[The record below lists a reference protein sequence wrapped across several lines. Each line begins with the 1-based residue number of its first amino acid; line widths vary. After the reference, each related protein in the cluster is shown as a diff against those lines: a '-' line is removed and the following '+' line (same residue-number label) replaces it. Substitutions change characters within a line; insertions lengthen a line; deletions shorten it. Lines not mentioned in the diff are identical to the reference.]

1 MTNLK
6 KLLILSIALI
16 FSSQLLAQ
24 QIGFNSS
31 FGMVKTYTATAPEMA
46 KFQRYGDL
54 EVNYNTGIPNI
65 AVPLGSIK
73 LKDFEW
79 PISLTYHA
87 GGNKVNEFASNTGL
101 GWVLQASGYYTSK
114 LMGNPS
120 NTQPIYG
127 LNVMHKG
134 INQNNVCT
142 SPDIYFSPN
151 DVQTAESIIAAG
163 GFSQPSIDYINTALI
178 NAKVM
183 EGVTV
188 PASDI
193 KVELY
198 GTRTVTDEKGNKY
211 IFGLITYSSTT
222 NVCSTGSGISNAS
235 YALTK
240 IETYKGETINFSYEL
255 VNYTYQLPPSAIKQ
269 RFNGTQP
276 SRCYSEVSLKVQSC
290 QQLSTVSEFRLLEAV
305 SSNGQKVVFEYDN
318 RSDHTATKRLSKVLF
333 KELVNGVYIDKYHAL
348 MHQSYFGSSANNN
361 LRLRLDRVE
370 KIMPE
375 QNSEVY
381 AFEYDPIALPPVS
394 STAIDLWGYYN
405 GSSSN
410 SSLLPSEN
418 FRGINASYTQASILK
433 KITYPTKGST
443 TFSYEVNPQRWS
455 GLRIQKMQ
463 DLDANNVATKQRR
476 FEYEM
481 FNESSLPTVN
491 GYFEKLDAAYF
502 YGHAPNGFVNTDLQ
516 ARTADLFGCSIITET
531 TSPIMSEIVPWING
545 GLSYDIVNEYFEDA
559 TDVTNIG
566 KNGKIEYRYNSH
578 LTTNNRK
585 YVAFSPKLT
594 EKTVYTRTGAG
605 YQALVKEDYYF
616 EIGADATQ
624 NFMPDHAD
632 YQLPPANKRE
642 QSVRIRSV
650 EMIRDCISLQGNV
663 WNDYIVAPKE
673 IALYD
678 EKLDV
683 PAVYL
688 KKSKTTQYEAGV
700 ASLVEEKDYSYDVA
714 GGILGPASIV
724 VLDSWGTPL
733 KEETKYSNAN
743 LSGLGY
749 TTGQLTAFT
758 NAAEANVIFPVYKT
772 VKRDDQLIFGN
783 KITNEMIG
791 GKSLP
796 VSETV
801 KPTGGAQEKHVQIL
815 SYDMYRNPTEMLVDD
830 IQRVSYRYNSR
841 SELTAECKNATYQ
854 DFAFA
859 SFNDLIG
866 AGFDYVLSGLEY
878 TDHYASGVSYK
889 LPSGLS
895 VTGFDMNKTY
905 VISGYVKN
913 ASISISGATVLNQ
926 QTRNIPTTGWS
937 HFQME
942 VSPQSGTIQI
952 GGIGLVD
959 ELRFY
964 PKQAELTTRA
974 YGNLFGQVSAVT
986 SPAGATQFFDYTG
999 DGKLSVIRDERKDI
1013 VKTYQ
1018 YHVVATSNAQTVYA
1032 RVELSNHQVNMYYAN
1047 PEDINDYTEE
1057 HTETVKIKF
1066 YLDENCT
1073 TSLTVNTAHQVQY
1086 SQDYNYNFSGSVGG
1100 NILYYTVNAPALA
1113 TEIDLGTLIT
1123 SSYHNYYDPWTMS
1136 FSSDSYTNTYAV
1148 VINALSDTYIPRPT
1162 KY

>member
-1 MTNLK
+1 
-6 KLLILSIALI
+6 
-16 FSSQLLAQ
+16 
-24 QIGFNSS
+24 
-31 FGMVKTYTATAPEMA
+31 MVKTYTATAPEMA

-114 LMGNPS
+114 LMGNPW
-120 NTQPIYG
+120 NTPPVYG

-134 INQNNVCT
+134 VNQRNVCS
-142 SPDIYFSPN
+142 SPDIYYDAD
-151 DVQTAESIIAAG
+151 DVQTVGNIIAAG

-178 NAKVM
+178 NAKVI

-193 KVELY
+193 KVDLY
-198 GTRTVTDEKGNKY
+198 GVRTVRDEKGNKY
-211 IFGLITYSSTT
+211 IFGLVTHSSTT
-222 NVCSTGSGISNAS
+222 NLCSTGSGVSNFS

-240 IETYKGETINFSYEL
+240 IETYKGETIDFSYEL
-255 VNYTYQLPPSAIKQ
+255 VSYTFQLPPSAVKQ
-269 RFNGTQP
+269 RFNGPQL
-276 SRCYSEVSLKVQSC
+276 SRCYSEVSLKVETC

-333 KELVNGVYIDKYHAL
+333 KELINGVYVDKYHTL
-348 MHQSYFGSSANNN
+348 LHQSYFGTATDNN

-370 KIMPE
+370 KMTPGE
-375 QNSEVY
+375 SSEVY
-381 AFEYDPIALPPVS
+381 AFEYDPIALPPVN
-394 STAIDLWGYYN
+394 STGIDLWGYYN
-405 GSSSN
+405 GSSSVGP
-410 SSLLPSEN
+410 LLPSE
-418 FRGINASYTQASILK
+418 RSREINATYTQASILK
-433 KITYPTKGST
+433 KITYPTGGST
-443 TFSYEVNPQRWS
+443 AFSYKVNPQRWS

-463 DLDANNVATKQRR
+463 DLDAHNIATKQRR
-476 FEYEM
+476 FEYEI
-481 FNESSLPTVN
+481 FNDFSLPMVN
-491 GYFEKLDAAYF
+491 GYFEKHDAAYF
-502 YGHAPNGFVNTDLQ
+502 YGHAPFGEIDSWLP
-516 ARTADLFGCSIITET
+516 AADAQLFGCSIITET
-531 TSPIMSEIVPWING
+531 TSPIISEIDAWTSN
-545 GLSYDIVNEYFEDA
+545 GLSYDVVKEYFEDA
-559 TDVTNIG
+559 TDATHLG

-578 LTTNNRK
+578 LSTNNRR

-594 EKTVYTRTGAG
+594 EKTVYAKTVTG
-605 YQALVKEDYYF
+605 YEPLVKEDYYF
-616 EIGADATQ
+616 AIEADATQ
-624 NFMPDHAD
+624 NFIPDHAD
-632 YQLPPANKRE
+632 YLLPPANKRE
-642 QSVRIRSV
+642 QSVLIRRA
-650 EMIRDCISLQGNV
+650 EMLRDCISLQGGIMG
-663 WNDYIVAPKE
+663 DYVVAPKE
-673 IALYD
+673 MALYD
-678 EKLDV
+678 DKLDV

-700 ASLVEEKDYSYDVA
+700 ASLVEEKDYSYDVE

-733 KEETKYSNAN
+733 KEETKYSNSN

-749 TTGQLTAFT
+749 TTNQLTAFT
-758 NAAEANVIFPVYKT
+758 HAAEANVIFPVYKT

-783 KITNEMIG
+783 KITNEMFG

-815 SYDMYRNPTEMLVDD
+815 SYDMYRNPTEMLVDN

-859 SFNDLIG
+859 SFNDVIG
-866 AGFDYVLSGLEY
+866 SGFNYVAGGLEY

-889 LPSGLS
+889 LPNGLA
-895 VTGFDMNKTY
+895 VTGFDINKTY

-986 SPAGATQFFDYTG
+986 SPAGTTQFFDYTG

-1018 YHVVATSNAQTVYA
+1018 YHVLATSNAQTVYA

-1073 TSLTVNTAHQVQY
+1073 IPLTVNTAHQVQY

-1100 NILYYTVNAPALA
+1100 NTLFYTVNAPAMS
-1113 TEIDLGTLIT
+1113 TEINLGTLIT